1 MFFMLNY
8 RIGNK
13 IVRWL
18 SVPEFMS
25 MRLISHANMESTEPS
40 LAKLPGVTCTS
51 RPFCRYL
58 PPVLCS
64 SLVSSFRPLPADK

>member
-25 MRLISHANMESTEPS
+25 MRLISHAHMES
-40 LAKLPGVTCTS
+40 G
-51 RPFCRYL
+51 
-58 PPVLCS
+58 
-64 SLVSSFRPLPADK
+64 AD